1 MAYDR
6 NNVFAKILRGEL
18 PCKKVYED
26 EFALAFHDIRP
37 LTPVHV
43 LVIPKGEYVSFID
56 FAASAQ
62 AQFAAGFWR
71 AVGATAKQLGL
82 DANGYRI
89 VANSGADAHQ
99 IVFHFHVHI
108 FAGRP
113 LSHSMGNMPKA
124 SETAASGD

>member
-1 MAYDR
+1 MAYNR
-6 NNVFAKILRGEL
+6 NNVFAKMLRGEV

-26 EFALAFHDIRP
+26 DFALAFHDIRP

-43 LVIPKGEYVSFID
+43 LVIPKGEYISFVD
-56 FAASAQ
+56 FAAKASAEQ
-62 AQFAAGFWR
+62 IAGFYR
-71 AVGATAKQLGL
+71 AVGKTAKQLGL
-82 DANGYRI
+82 DESGYRI

-113 LSHSMGNMPKA
+113 LSHSMGNMPKPDA
-124 SETAASGD
+124 KEG